1 MTAFDHVGSSIS
13 TEHVA
18 GMEVSQKR
26 TILYNTVS
34 AVMLLVGTQPL
45 RSQHPPLTARPLS
58 SPNLRVEGGEG
69 GEDVRGEAPGTN
81 LAEEATLSGSG
92 AAAGDVADEES
103 DGRAWFSAARRSREG
118 ENSGE
123 RYADVPSLSA
133 FLNPPTLRPSQAL
146 SLSHTRR
153 PPPAR
158 YQTAAL
164 AIFYLFI
171 FYFCCTLRMTQT
183 FTQQ

>member
-1 MTAFDHVGSSIS
+1 MV
-13 TEHVA
+13 
-18 GMEVSQKR
+18 
-26 TILYNTVS
+26 
-34 AVMLLVGTQPL
+34 
-45 RSQHPPLTARPLS
+45 
-58 SPNLRVEGGEG
+58 PNLYARSIRLSQPCRSARQTSGWRVVKRERTCGEKLR
-69 GEDVRGEAPGTN
+69 ERTF
-81 LAEEATLSGSG
+81 LTLSGSG
-92 AAAGDVADEES
+92 AAAGGEVDVES

-146 SLSHTRR
+146 SLSRR

-171 FYFCCTLRMTQT
+171 YLFLLHAENDSDLHTAIGYTSPPPPISGSG
-183 FTQQ
+183 

>member
-13 TEHVA
+13 REHVA

-45 RSQHPPLTARPLS
+45 RSQHPPLTARPLG

-146 SLSHTRR
+146 SLSHTHAGPHPLGTR
-153 PPPAR
+153 
-158 YQTAAL
+158 L
-164 AIFYLFI
+164 LLWLFFIYLFFI
-171 FYFCCTLRMTQT
+171 FAAR
-183 FTQQ
+183 